1 MKGLSKKDLAEW
13 RKSHFKELEVCMT
26 VAKEIRDDVESGAK
40 NRIEAVKI
48 IARLLDAL
56 KPEKGEKIQK
66 IQTSG
71 QGKAVVDKV
80 QMERLNKLMGWADKQ
95 T

>member
-1 MKGLSKKDLAEW
+1 MKKGLSKKDLQEW
-13 RKSHFKELEVCMT
+13 RKSHFQELEVCMN

-56 KPEKGEKIQK
+56 KPEKGEKK
-66 IQTSG
+66 PVIQTSG
-71 QGKAVVDKV
+71 SNKPALDKKH
-80 QMERLNKLMGWADKQ
+80 QEQLDKLLGLLDKK
-95 T
+95 